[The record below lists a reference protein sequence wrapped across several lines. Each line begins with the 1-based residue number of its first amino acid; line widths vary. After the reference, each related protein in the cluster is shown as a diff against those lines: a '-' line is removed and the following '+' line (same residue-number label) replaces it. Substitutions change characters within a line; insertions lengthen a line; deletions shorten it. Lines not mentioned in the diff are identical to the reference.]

1 MDKLPNNK
9 STDTEKLPHSGNL
22 PEGLKE
28 NPVNN
33 FDKTSL
39 EQAYALT
46 DTSGNFVIT
55 TPESAKEL
63 IETAPKKSKKGLF
76 IGLGA
81 TAAGLIVAGGAFFG
95 ISAANEAPKS
105 EPVAEAPA
113 DPAEPVPSTE
123 TETPIEAPVVSTNEN
138 DPTITAENEAATLE
152 SLRFTSNLSPQELGE
167 KYSENLTRWNMAG
180 ATPETFYAWL
190 DAGLPDTNAYAA
202 EIAKIN
208 APTYATALFGEEY
221 VSNTYI
227 GEFVSSAEKANA
239 ASIIGFL
246 GTYGDKN
253 MPNSNSL
260 NKEALHGEYKPLSI
274 TLISESEEKIVIAV
288 KQQVDINDENTMYAG
303 KLPYDGKISDTYL
316 SYIVNPGAEGSLKI
330 STLDINNTP
339 QS

>member
-123 TETPIEAPVVSTNEN
+123 TATPIEAPVVSTNEN
-138 DPTITAENEAATLE
+138 DPTITAENEAAILE
-152 SLRFTSNLSPQELGE
+152 SLRFTSDLSPQAVGE
-167 KYSENLTRWNMAG
+167 KYSEILTRWNTAG
-180 ATPETFYAWL
+180 ATSETFYKWFN
-190 DAGLPDTNAYAA
+190 AGLPDETEFASA
-202 EIAKIN
+202 IAKGN
-208 APTYATALFGEEY
+208 ANTYATALFGEEY
-221 VSNTYI
+221 ASNSYAI
-227 GEFVSSAEKANA
+227 NFVKSAEESNA
-239 ASIIGFL
+239 GLISGFL
-246 GTYGDKN
+246 RTYGDKD
-253 MPNSNSL
+253 MPNSNPL
-260 NKEALHGEYKPLSI
+260 NKEPLKIEYK
-274 TLISESEEKIVIAV
+274 TLGVTVVSESEEKLVIAV
-288 KQQVDINDENTMYAG
+288 KQQADINDENTMFAG
-303 KLPYDGKISDTYL
+303 KLPNDGKMSDTYL
-316 SYIVNPGAEGSLKI
+316 SLIANPNADGSIKI

-339 QS
+339 